1 MIKINESSQ
10 FIKDLNTY
18 EENSSE
24 VNRGVYN
31 LIVTIRD
38 LKLVLKGIRPHRNF
52 KLKNVKL
59 YFGINGSAKKIL
71 ESLLIIRDT
80 IKTDRE
86 L

>member
-1 MIKINESSQ
+1 MIKINKDSQ
-10 FIKDLNTY
+10 FIKDLDD
-18 EENSSE
+18 NSSE

-38 LKLVLKGIRPHRNF
+38 LKLVLAGIRPSRNF
-52 KLKNVKL
+52 SRKNIKK
-59 YFGINGSAKKIL
+59 YFGITGSSKKML
-71 ESLLIIRDT
+71 ESLLIIRDS